1 MNEVLKVLRF
11 SEERLISISISSI
24 YLLSG
29 LLWIIFSDKLL
40 TIWVS
45 NPVIDKLEPI
55 KGLIFI
61 SLSTYLVYRLV
72 YNNVKKTILNF
83 KKELSEID
91 KQNQVILGSLT
102 DGYYEIDM
110 NGRFA
115 FLNQSLCAILGYS
128 KDELIGMEL
137 INLMDQ
143 RMANKIYS
151 SLNTVY
157 HSNEPVKSV
166 EWEYTRKDGSKRF
179 AEGSIS
185 VVKNKEGHSIG
196 FRGII
201 RDITERKRAEK
212 ELLDT
217 KVKLESFINNSSDAI
232 VIVDLEGNT
241 VQVNPA
247 FEKMFDWNEQE
258 VIGRFVPIV
267 PDDLIDEA
275 AEIYTRVFSVAGIT
289 EHDTIRKRKDGSL
302 IHVSVMVSLIKD
314 GQGNVVA
321 TAGILRD
328 ITQRKTMEKAL
339 RESEEKYRLIAENM
353 SDLIAVVGLD
363 RKLKYASPSHQMI
376 LGFSPESLPLNL
388 LYAEDV
394 RVVHNVF
401 SEMIQT
407 RKPRQFEFRDQ
418 HKDGHWVDLETYG
431 TPVIGENGDVESIVF
446 VSRDVTKRRE
456 AQQRLKESEERY
468 RSLFEHNP
476 DMVFSLDPN
485 GNFISVNPSGFR
497 ISGYPVEE
505 LYQKSFT
512 SLVVTKDVRRILQY
526 LKRAIQGQPQNYETA
541 ILHKNRGSIDLSV
554 TNIPIT
560 VENKIVGIYGI
571 AKDITELKRTEDL
584 LRKSEKLAVVGQ
596 LAAGVAHE
604 IRNPLTAIRGFV
616 QLLKSMLSEYKEYF
630 TIMLSELDRIE
641 LIISE
646 FLVLA
651 KPQVVKF
658 EQRDL
663 RNILEDIIRLLG
675 TQAIMNNVQFLTEI
689 EDDIPSIQC
698 AANHLKQVFINVLK
712 NAIDAMPNGGEIR
725 IQVKRKDSHKLLIRF
740 VDQGC
745 GIPEERLTKLGE
757 PFYTTKEK
765 GTGLGLMISYKII
778 EDHAGSMII
787 SSEVNKGTTVDI
799 ILPISN
805 EFGVDN

>member
-1 MNEVLKVLRF
+1 MNEVL
-11 SEERLISISISSI
+11 I
-24 YLLSG
+24 
-29 LLWIIFSDKLL
+29 
-40 TIWVS
+40 
-45 NPVIDKLEPI
+45 LE
-55 KGLIFI
+55 
-61 SLSTYLVYRLV
+61 SLA
-72 YNNVKKTILNF
+72 
-83 KKELSEID
+83 
-91 KQNQVILGSLT
+91 

-110 NGRFA
+110 NGRFT
-115 FLNQSLCAILGYS
+115 FLNHSLCAILGYS
-128 KDELIGMEL
+128 KDELIGMKF

-143 RMANKIYS
+143 RMANKIDS
-151 SLNTVY
+151 TLNRVY

-166 EWEYTRKDGSKRF
+166 EWEYVRKDGSKRF

-185 VVKNKEGHSIG
+185 VVKNNEGHSIG

-201 RDITERKRAEK
+201 RDVTERKRAGK

-247 FEKMFDWNEQE
+247 FEKMFGWNEQE
-258 VIGRFVPIV
+258 VIGRLVPIV
-267 PDDLIDEA
+267 PDDLIEEA
-275 AEIYTRVFSVAGIT
+275 TEIFTKVFSGAGIT

-314 GQGNVVA
+314 GQGNVIA

-328 ITQRKTMEKAL
+328 ITERKTMEKAI
-339 RESEEKYRLIAENM
+339 RESEEKYRLIAENT
-353 SDLIAVVGLD
+353 SDLIAIVGVD

-388 LYAEDV
+388 LYPEDIQ
-394 RVVHNVF
+394 VVHKVF
-401 SEMIQT
+401 SEIIQT
-407 RKPRQFEFRDQ
+407 RKPCQFEFRYQ
-418 HKDGHWVDLETYG
+418 HKDGHWVDLETFG
-431 TPVIGENGDVESIVF
+431 TPVIGENGDVESIVL

-456 AQQRLKESEERY
+456 AQQQLRESEERY

-485 GNFISVNPSGFR
+485 GNFISVNTSGFR

-505 LYQKSFT
+505 LYQKSFI
-512 SLVVTKDVRRILQY
+512 SLVVTKDARRISQY

-541 ILHKNRGSIDLSV
+541 IFHKNRGSIDLSV

-616 QLLKSMLSEYKEYF
+616 QILKSKLCEHKEYF
-630 TIMLSELDRIE
+630 TIMLTELDRIE

-689 EDDIPSIQC
+689 EDEIPSIQC

-712 NAIDAMPNGGEIR
+712 NAIDAMPNGGEIL
-725 IQVKRKDSHKLLIRF
+725 IQAKMKDSHKLLIRF
-740 VDQGC
+740 ADQGC
-745 GIPEERLTKLGE
+745 GISEERLPRLGE

-805 EFGVDN
+805 KFGADD